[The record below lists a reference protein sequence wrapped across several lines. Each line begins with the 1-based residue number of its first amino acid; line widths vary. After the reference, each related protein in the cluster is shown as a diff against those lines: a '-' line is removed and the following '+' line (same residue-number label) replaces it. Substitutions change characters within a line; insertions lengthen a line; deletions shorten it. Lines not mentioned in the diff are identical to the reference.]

1 MARLIYLMGASGAGK
16 DCLLSA
22 LRAAMPANMMVAH
35 RYITRAA
42 HAGAENHIAL
52 SEQEFLLR
60 AKQGLFALYW
70 QAHQHHY
77 GVGIEIDIWLQHGL
91 DVVVNGSRAYL
102 PQVEQRYHHQL
113 LPLCLTVSPA
123 ILAQRLQQR
132 GRENSEQISE
142 RLLRAQHYQQQL
154 SINCLRLCNDGELQH
169 TLEQFQQLLAENIP
183 LPPIDFELQVD
194 GNKMNSMTRVN
205 DGYK

>member
-22 LRAAMPANMMVAH
+22 LRAAMPTNMLVAH
-35 RYITRAA
+35 RYITREA

-52 SEQEFLLR
+52 SEQEFLSR
-60 AKQGLFALYW
+60 KKQGLFALCW

-77 GVGIEIDIWLQHGL
+77 GVGIEIDIWLQRGL

-102 PQVEQRYHHQL
+102 PEALRRYHHQL
-113 LPLCLTVSPA
+113 LPLCLAVSPA

-132 GRENSEQISE
+132 GRENSEQIE
-142 RLLRAQHYQQQL
+142 ARLQRAQHYQQQL
-154 SINCLRLCNDGELQH
+154 PVNCLQLCNDGELHH
-169 TLEQFQQLLAENIP
+169 TLEHFQQLLAISPSPDNTKESQPWN
-183 LPPIDFELQVD
+183 
-194 GNKMNSMTRVN
+194 
-205 DGYK
+205 